1 MTVRR
6 TRFFSVAAALSLIA
20 MLALAAKP
28 IKAGAIFSG
37 PPKGKVSLSGS
48 MRQDSKL
55 TIKVSD
61 QPPQNKNGRPP
72 FAVVVKVNDWA
83 RTLDGVTWNEATQ
96 EWQVAWDIP
105 PAMTDAQVV
114 VTTLFPD
121 GSCST
126 RSFTVL

>member
-1 MTVRR
+1 MTFWR
-6 TRFFSVAAALSLIA
+6 TRYTSVAAALALIA
-20 MLALAAKP
+20 ALALAP
-28 IKAGAIFSG
+28 TPLEVGAIVSG
-37 PPKGKVSLSGS
+37 PPKGKVSLNGT

-96 EWQVAWDIP
+96 EWQVTWDIP
-105 PAMTDAQVV
+105 PAMTDSQVV
-114 VTTLFPD
+114 VTTLFAD
-121 GSCST
+121 GSCAT

>member
-1 MTVRR
+1 MTGWR
-6 TRFFSVAAALSLIA
+6 TKLLGVAAALSLIA
-20 MLALAAKP
+20 MLALAPTP
-28 IKAGAIFSG
+28 INAGTLLSG
-37 PPKGKVSLSGS
+37 PIKGKVSLGGT

-55 TIKVSD
+55 TIKISD

-83 RTLDGVTWNEATQ
+83 RTLDGVSWNEATQ
-96 EWQVAWDIP
+96 EWQVSWDIP

-114 VTTLFPD
+114 VTTLFAD

>member
-6 TRFFSVAAALSLIA
+6 TKFFSVAAALSLIA
-20 MLALAAKP
+20 ALALSPSP
-28 IKAGAIFSG
+28 INAGTIVSG
-37 PPKGKVSLSGS
+37 PLKGKVSISGT

-55 TIKVSD
+55 TIKISD

-83 RTLDGVTWNEATQ
+83 RTLDGVAWNEATQ

-114 VTTLFPD
+114 VTTLFAD